1 MYTDWRNNIG
11 VLNVKQKEAEEKLK
25 YKSLCIEIKRTWNM
39 KCKIAP
45 LMAEDNG
52 RVTWGLNKIWKPY
65 RENIIDKLEKTA
77 KYNMG
82 STAVSTWN
90 ILSHTDQEK
99 YQGENVTDNTR
110 NNNNNNY
117 NNIEL

>member
-1 MYTDWRNNIG
+1 
-11 VLNVKQKEAEEKLK
+11 
-25 YKSLCIEIKRTWNM
+25 
-39 KCKIAP
+39 
-45 LMAEDNG
+45 
-52 RVTWGLNKIWKPY
+52 
-65 RENIIDKLEKTA
+65 
-77 KYNMG
+77 MG

-90 ILSHTDQEK
+90 ILSGTDQEK